1 MHYRFKTARHPLADG
16 VKVPAGSK
24 AKAYEV
30 QFTLEEQ
37 GSLVLEMGQDDLCNF
52 VIALEKMR
60 VLLLQ
65 DRGGGSVF
73 QCPAGLRKKPWG
85 FTELVACCPG
95 FDLHR
100 ISVDRGGYCSRHAH
114 VSRRNTFI
122 VLGGSL
128 QIQEF
133 TNSKCD
139 AIKSLINIRPG
150 DLPVSINPGTYHRFV
165 AFENCDALELY
176 VPVNGEPS
184 DEDIVR
190 VDIGGVME
198 FER

>member
-1 MHYRFKTARHPLADG
+1 M
-16 VKVPAGSK
+16 
-24 AKAYEV
+24 
-30 QFTLEEQ
+30 
-37 GSLVLEMGQDDLCNF
+37 
-52 VIALEKMR
+52 
-60 VLLLQ
+60 
-65 DRGGGSVF
+65 
-73 QCPAGLRKKPWG
+73 
-85 FTELVACCPG
+85 
-95 FDLHR
+95 
-100 ISVDRGGYCSRHAH
+100 
-114 VSRRNTFI
+114 
-122 VLGGSL
+122 